1 MFQKKQL
8 KSILKT
14 KDSKTD
20 PKGSLF
26 PLFFYENYDLI
37 TRIKNGVACQEELD
51 YYSWIKDVCNID
63 ENENAVDEN
72 EMRKH
77 IAESRKDFY
86 AIYLGIEDS

>member
-1 MFQKKQL
+1 MIPE
-8 KSILKT
+8 S
-14 KDSKTD
+14 DTD
-20 PKGSLF
+20 TLMGLECF
-26 PLFFYENYDLI
+26 LYYTFWDNENYDLI

-63 ENENAVDEN
+63 EDENAVDEN